1 MLGIS
6 QSIVYI
12 NKYDGGNLS
21 HLKMVKQQREI
32 LYKEST
38 TYLENKIPFYRTNSL
53 ANLRL
58 HKIQI
63 FKDQTPS
70 KSQHRMKHPNLEPT
84 DVKRKYSNYSEHRSK
99 LREANIKLTFS
110 SPKHKVLHAKKNEL
124 IYYLIESRIS
134 AVNLIIKYF
143 RIYKKN
149 FEIRRQIII
158 DHILKE
164 REHKLIMLQKNIKT
178 FLVRK
183 HIEDF
188 TKRFDYVFF
197 YEYEARNTRE
207 NKINESKITKS
218 SIFNIPEIKIKF
230 EKDGR
235 ECRMFYSRALK
246 LFYLPIKKCGVL
258 RKRFKVNFLVDGKVI
273 VDPMYEVDNDN
284 CGHFYNII
292 KSSHLRKKKN
302 PDVRLENTN
311 KYWENIFRIKM
322 SNKENSSVSDVSEH
336 NETSI
341 EKLFNSNVYC
351 QSKVNNSNPPLKSIL
366 KVTSRFSN
374 GPSKQEKKVGFKE
387 VINFTY

>member
-6 QSIVYI
+6 QSILYI

-21 HLKMVKQQREI
+21 HLNMVKQQREI
-32 LYKEST
+32 IFKESF
-38 TYLENKIPFYRTNSL
+38 ENKISFYRTNSL

-58 HKIQI
+58 QTIQI

-70 KSQHRMKHPNLEPT
+70 KSQHLMKHPNLEPT
-84 DVKRKYSNYSEHRSK
+84 YVKRKYSNYSEHRSNI
-99 LREANIKLTFS
+99 REANIKLSFS
-110 SPKHKVLHAKKNEL
+110 SPKHKLLHAKKNEL
-124 IYYLIESRIS
+124 INYIIESRIS

-143 RIYKKN
+143 RMYKKKI
-149 FEIRRQIII
+149 EIRKQIII

-164 REHKLIMLQKNIKT
+164 REQKFIMLQKNIKT

-183 HIEDF
+183 HIEDL

-197 YEYEARNTRE
+197 YEYEARN
-207 NKINESKITKS
+207 NKINESKNTRS

-235 ECRMFYSRALK
+235 ECQMFYSRALK

-258 RKRFKVNFLVDGKVI
+258 RKRFKVNFLVDGKII

-284 CGHFYNII
+284 YGHFYNII

-302 PDVRLENTN
+302 PDARLEKTT
-311 KYWENIFRIKM
+311 KYWENIFQIKM

-341 EKLFNSNVYC
+341 EKLLNSNVYC
-351 QSKVNNSNPPLKSIL
+351 QSKVNNSKAPLKSIL
-366 KVTSRFSN
+366 KVTSRFLN